1 MSCHRVPLKVCANAT
16 GCAET
21 QVEYYGKRGID
32 EQSYKKGLFFYF
44 ILTRFF
50 ANIIFFPSFLV
61 LTQVEMLAKRPNTFT
76 PEKAAPTLDV
86 IRKTIPY
93 VFSCSLHS
101 RRSVEGVGP

>member
-1 MSCHRVPLKVCANAT
+1 MSYRRVPLKVCANAT

-21 QVEYYGKRGID
+21 QVEYYGKHGID

-76 PEKAAPTLDV
+76 PEKAAPTLGFTHC
-86 IRKTIPY
+86 IILYGIPVS
-93 VFSCSLHS
+93 VFSFL
-101 RRSVEGVGP
+101 